1 VDERLDHARQAYED
15 AVFGGDPGG
24 LPGAERD
31 LDAVDGSGKSLML
44 KVTSTSAFVL
54 TAATRTCHSFPSDRK
69 LARKTSS
76 RA

>member
-15 AVFGGDPGG
+15 AVFVG

-54 TAATRTCHSFPSDRK
+54 TAATRTCQSFPSDRK